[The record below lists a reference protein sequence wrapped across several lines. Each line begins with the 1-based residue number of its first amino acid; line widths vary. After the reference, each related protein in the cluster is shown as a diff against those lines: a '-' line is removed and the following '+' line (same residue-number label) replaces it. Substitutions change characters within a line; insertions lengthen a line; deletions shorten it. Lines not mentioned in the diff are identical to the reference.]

1 MSTRN
6 FLIIFAEHLARLLGI
21 DHYGFS
27 THPHFHP
34 LFFFFVNYPFNSSMV
49 FPISVF
55 CPSQDMFWRFCNAEW
70 ADKQIAPDTVHVLA
84 KEAAR
89 KYVAQN
95 IE

>member
-1 MSTRN
+1 
-6 FLIIFAEHLARLLGI
+6 
-21 DHYGFS
+21 
-27 THPHFHP
+27 
-34 LFFFFVNYPFNSSMV
+34 MV
-49 FPISVF
+49 FFISVF

-95 IE
+95 IEWYSDMWRWEVGIQISATGIFFWV

>member
-1 MSTRN
+1 
-6 FLIIFAEHLARLLGI
+6 
-21 DHYGFS
+21 
-27 THPHFHP
+27 
-34 LFFFFVNYPFNSSMV
+34 MV
-49 FPISVF
+49 FFISVF